1 MSRILTSSKL
11 IESVRTRAMLP
22 DDTSVYTDQRILDV
36 LNEQM
41 DTALLPALLSINEE
55 HLVVSQDNSIS
66 SSNRYK
72 IPYRAIGNKLRD
84 VNYSIGG
91 NVYELSRMS
100 LEELSDYRT
109 NGTNNFYNDAFYM
122 EGDEIVLLSSTRSFS
137 NLKMYFY
144 LRPNVIVEESKVGK
158 ITTIDAGTGLVTF
171 EKFPEDFT
179 NFTEFDFVSH
189 VTPNKILKW
198 DVTKASSNASTNSMT
213 FDPSDMPEGLTV
225 GDYVCIKEE
234 SPIPNI
240 PTEYHPILAQ
250 MAAVHIL
257 EALNDTEGLNNATRR
272 LDKMLDA
279 VMQMTDNRVEG
290 APQKIKQRHTPLMNT
305 LGYFNGRR
313 RRW

>member
-1 MSRILTSSKL
+1 MSRVLTSSKL
-11 IESVRTRAMLP
+11 LESVRTRAMLP

-55 HLVVSQDNSIS
+55 HLVVSQDNNLS
-66 SSNRYK
+66 SNNRYK

-109 NGTNNFYNDAFYM
+109 NGTNSFYNDAFYV
-122 EGDEIVLLSSTRSFS
+122 EGDEIVLLSSSRSFS

-144 LRPNVIVEESKVGK
+144 LRPNVIVKESEVGK
-158 ITTIDAGTGLVTF
+158 ITTIDKDTGLITF
-171 EKFPEDFT
+171 EKFPE
-179 NFTEFDFVSH
+179 NFSNITEFDFVSN

-198 DVTKASSNASTNSMT
+198 DITKTGSNQSTKSMT
-213 FDPSDMPEGLTV
+213 FDPSDVPGGLAV
-225 GDYVCIKEE
+225 GDYVCAKEE
-234 SPIPNI
+234 SPVPNI

-257 EALNDTEGLNNATRR
+257 EALNDTEGLQNATRR
-272 LDKMLDA
+272 LDRMLEA
-279 VMQMTDNRVEG
+279 VMEMTDDRVEG
-290 APQKIKQRHTPLMNT
+290 APQKIKQRHSPLMNT
-305 LGYFNGRR
+305 FGYFNGRR